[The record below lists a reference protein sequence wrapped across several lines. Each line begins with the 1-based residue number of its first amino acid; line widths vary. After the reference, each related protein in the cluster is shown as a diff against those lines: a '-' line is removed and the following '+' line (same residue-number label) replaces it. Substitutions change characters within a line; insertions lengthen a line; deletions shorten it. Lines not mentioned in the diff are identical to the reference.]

1 MEGIDEAANDIENP
15 CDRFVL
21 SMCKELDSLSPL
33 YPLRCIYRVPEQ
45 LRHGNDKAY
54 TPQVVCIDPLHR
66 GKRHLN
72 AIEDNKKRYLRDFLS
87 RTQVNLEY
95 YVEKIKD
102 QEPRLRSYYVEPIA
116 FTSDEFLRIIL
127 VDAAFIIELLV

>member
-1 MEGIDEAANDIENP
+1 MKGIDEAANDIENP

-33 YPLRCIYRVPEQ
+33 SPLRCIYRVPER

-54 TPQVVCIDPLHR
+54 TPQVVSIGPLHH

-87 RTQVNLEY
+87 RTQVNVEY

-102 QEPRLRSYYVEPIA
+102 QEARLRSYYAEPIA
-116 FTSDEFLRIIL
+116 FTSDEF
-127 VDAAFIIELLV
+127 